1 MEQQIKKDQQIMDI
15 LQQYHLYKNKKITK
29 KELIDI
35 YIDFLK
41 KSNLA
46 TNYQKNKIYYATK
59 FLEKDLS
66 ALQILSMTSP
76 EFAQQMTK
84 PISNTSLGSLSSSS
98 TNLYKAFYKQ
108 LDKRRIIHHQQM
120 EKLYNSTRP
129 SRNTDKIVSIIQKNN
144 PNLLKWA
151 LENQKFKA
159 NELIRG
165 IQHILNY
172 EYDIDKWLKI
182 IMDYIIDFKYIDNKE
197 LAQTLLFILPNLFA
211 KYSRSRFTYNID
223 LEFIE
228 LLLKKG
234 AMINLKYDESD
245 SLLHMSLKLLNSDK
259 QLKLIK
265 LLIKHKININ
275 AINLQSKTSLDLA
288 IEIFTNTEDWNI
300 KKKLFR
306 IIFYLVENGA
316 ISNNYHLQDVLN
328 IIQASQKYYQ
338 DTQQQKMLL
347 QQAQSLQPK
356 TSFQKQVQSEKQQII
371 QKLRKQQ
378 QQIEQAKQEFLLQ
391 GTYRDLS

>member
-1 MEQQIKKDQQIMDI
+1 
-15 LQQYHLYKNKKITK
+15 
-29 KELIDI
+29 
-35 YIDFLK
+35 
-41 KSNLA
+41 
-46 TNYQKNKIYYATK
+46 
-59 FLEKDLS
+59 
-66 ALQILSMTSP
+66 
-76 EFAQQMTK
+76 
-84 PISNTSLGSLSSSS
+84 
-98 TNLYKAFYKQ
+98 
-108 LDKRRIIHHQQM
+108 M

-144 PNLLKWA
+144 PNLLKWT